1 MQPSPYTPGEVARTV
16 PGRFQ
21 QLADFDE
28 RLSYLVDLR
37 RLVGRIRVDHAPRG
51 FGKTSLLREYQ
62 RRAQERGAL
71 TVWVTAGESGGLIP
85 QIAAEI
91 SRATAGWRE
100 EARKAVGSRLE
111 TLTVRIGLPGV
122 AGADATLRGG
132 ERAPEPSDSRT
143 FEAVVRAAATGE
155 GHSGLVILI
164 DEIQSA
170 DPEGLRT
177 LAYAWQHLQAEGE
190 DVPAAVLTAGLPNAS
205 DAVAA
210 AVTFSERFAY
220 RPLPPLEP
228 AAEELA
234 LAVPAQELGV
244 QWERD
249 ALEEAVTIARGYPYM
264 VQLVG
269 DAAWA
274 AAGRPDPGAVIT
286 AAHVRTGRDAMEADM
301 EALFRAR
308 WANATPGERDF
319 MAAMASIG
327 DEAVRRTDIAG
338 VLGVSSESLSVPRAR
353 LIDKGFLQAGRR
365 GTLEFTIPGFA
376 QFVRDLE
383 HDQDM

>member
-1 MQPSPYTPGEVARTV
+1 MQPSPYTPGEIARTI
-16 PGRFQ
+16 PGRVQ

-51 FGKTSLLREYQ
+51 FGKTSLLRQYQ
-62 RRAQERGAL
+62 RRAQERGVL
-71 TVWVTAGESGGLIP
+71 TIWVTAGESSGLIP
-85 QIAAEI
+85 QLAAEI
-91 SRATAGWRE
+91 SRTTAGWRE
-100 EARKAVGSRLE
+100 EARTAVRSRLE
-111 TLTVRIGLPGV
+111 SLTVRIGLPGI
-122 AGADATLRGG
+122 AGADATLRAA
-132 ERAPEPSDSRT
+132 EDAPAPPDSRA
-143 FEAVVRAAATGE
+143 FEALIRAAAAGD

-177 LAYAWQHLQAEGE
+177 LAYTWQHLQAEGA
-190 DVPAAVLTAGLPNAS
+190 DVPAAVLTAGLPNVS

-244 QWERD
+244 HWERD
-249 ALEEAVTIARGYPYM
+249 ALQEAVAVASGYPYM
-264 VQLVG
+264 VQLIG

-274 AAGRPDPGAVIT
+274 AAGRPDPGMRIT
-286 AAHVRTGRDAMEADM
+286 AAHVRIGRDAMEADL

-308 WANATPGERDF
+308 WANASAGERDF
-319 MAAMASIG
+319 MAAMASNG
-327 DEAVRRTDIAG
+327 DDAVRRTEVARI
-338 VLGVSSESLSVPRAR
+338 LGVSSESLSVPRAR
-353 LIDKGFLQAGRR
+353 LIDKGFLQASGR

-376 QFVRDLE
+376 RFVRDLG
-383 HDQDM
+383 HD